1 MKMLDLRTQIHKF
14 EDCKSFVEH
23 FNIGENDLIFTN
35 KRVYESFLEDLVSG
49 SKYIF
54 KDDYKFNEPSD
65 DIIDEL
71 LTVKSNMDVQR
82 IIAIGGGSIID
93 IAKILALKD
102 IRTTKDAFEKKES
115 LEKQQELIIV
125 PTTCGT
131 GSEVTNIAITEIK
144 SMKTK
149 MGLANEALYPDFAV
163 LIPELL
169 NSLPYKPFM
178 YSSIDALIHAME
190 SYVSPNS
197 NIFTEVF
204 SVDAIRMII
213 KGYKKIIEEGKEYRL
228 NIIEDFLIASNYAGI
243 AFGNTGVGAVHA
255 LSYPLSG
262 KYHVSHGE
270 ANYQFLIEVFKFYE
284 EKDNNP
290 NGKLKKLK
298 SILANVLGIEED
310 KNIYEE
316 LELLI
321 EKLIPKKHLTEYGM
335 NENDIMVFS
344 KTVINTQQRLLANN
358 YAEMD
363 EVDIIDIYS
372 KLY

>member
-1 MKMLDLRTQIHKF
+1 MLELKTKIFRF
-14 EDCKSFVEH
+14 EKCNDFIKH
-23 FNIGENDLIFTN
+23 FNIGKNDLIFTN
-35 KRVYESFLEDLVSG
+35 KRVYDVFFKDVVSG

-54 KDDYKFNEPSD
+54 KEDYRFNEPSD
-65 DIIDEL
+65 DIIDQL
-71 LTVKSNMDVQR
+71 LAIKSKMDVKR

-102 IRTTKDAFEKKES
+102 IKTTKEAFEKKEY

-149 MGLANEALYPDFAV
+149 LGIADEALYPDYAA
-163 LIPELL
+163 LIPEMLK
-169 NSLPYKPFM
+169 SLPYNPFM

-190 SYVSPNS
+190 SYVSPKS
-197 NIFTEVF
+197 TIFTEIF

-213 KGYKKIIEEGKEYRL
+213 KGYKKIIEKGKEARFD
-228 NIIEDFLIASNYAGI
+228 IIEDFLVASNYAGI
-243 AFGNTGVGAVHA
+243 AFGNAGVGAVHA

-262 KYHVSHGE
+262 KYHVAHGE

-284 EKDNNP
+284 KNDYDCE
-290 NGKLKKLK
+290 GKLKNLK
-298 SILANVLGIEED
+298 DILAKDLDIELYED
-310 KNIYEE
+310 VYEK
-316 LELLI
+316 LEDLL
-321 EKLIPKKHLTEYGM
+321 EQLIPKKHLREYGM
-335 NENDIMVFS
+335 NENDIEIFS
-344 KTVINTQQRLLANN
+344 ETVINKQQRLLANN
-358 YAEMD
+358 YKEMRKS
-363 EVDIIDIYS
+363 DIVEIYS

>member
-1 MKMLDLRTQIHKF
+1 MNRLELKTKIFRF
-14 EDCKSFVEH
+14 EECKAFIEH
-23 FNIGENDLIFTN
+23 FNIGEHDLIFTN

-102 IRTTKDAFEKKES
+102 IKTTKDAFEKKES

-169 NSLPYKPFM
+169 NSLPYKPFI

-213 KGYKKIIEEGKEYRL
+213 KGYKKIIEEGKAYRFD
-228 NIIEDFLIASNYAGI
+228 IIEEFLIASNYAGI
-243 AFGNTGVGAVHA
+243 AFGNAGVGAVHA

-262 KYHVSHGE
+262 KYHVAHGE

-290 NGKLKKLK
+290 NGKLKNLK
-298 SILANVLGIEED
+298 SILTNVLGIEED

-316 LELLI
+316 LELLL

-335 NENDIMVFS
+335 NEEDIKTFAE
-344 KTVINTQQRLLANN
+344 TVINKQQRLLANN
-358 YAEMD
+358 YAEMKED
-363 EVDIIDIYS
+363 DIVEIYS